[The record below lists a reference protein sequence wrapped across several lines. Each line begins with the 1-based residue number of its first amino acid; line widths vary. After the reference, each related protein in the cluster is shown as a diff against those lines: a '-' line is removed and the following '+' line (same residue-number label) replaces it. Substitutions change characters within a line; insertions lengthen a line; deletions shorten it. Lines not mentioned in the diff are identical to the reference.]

1 MKNIKEFL
9 LSKDNNKL
17 ANDFQLGDVVK
28 TKFVDKTTFLIVNMD
43 EDYLYVFH
51 LFKNPE
57 SYTYDDFKKDMLLVS
72 WCTRDDITEKIGH
85 LDLDERTIRLFQNMT
100 KSK

>member
-1 MKNIKEFL
+1 MKHIKEFL

-17 ANDFQLGDVVK
+17 ANDFQLGDIVK
-28 TKFVDKTTFLIVNMD
+28 TKFADKSTFLIVNMD

-57 SYTYDDFKKDMLLVS
+57 FYTYDDFKKDMLLVS
-72 WCTRDDITEKIGH
+72 WCTRDDITENIGH
-85 LDLDERTIRLFQNMT
+85 LDLDERTIRLFQNMA